1 MSIVTLVSGGLDST
15 LMVVLAREAG
25 VLQFPL
31 FVDYGQRS
39 LSRELSACQN
49 SMGNNDIPQPT
60 VVRLGGF
67 GALSRS
73 GLTDSNMHIMED
85 AFTPGRN
92 MLFLLTGAAH
102 AYRVGANA
110 VAIGLLNEGASL
122 FPDQTSSFLRHAQRL
137 LSECMGRNISVLAPL
152 MDFTKQDVVRLAR
165 EKKITGTYSCHMGTE
180 VPCGVCISCREFQ
193 FKEG

>member
-1 MSIVTLVSGGLDST
+1 MS
-15 LMVVLAREAG
+15 VLTRETE
-25 VLQFPL
+25 VIQFPL

-39 LSRELSACQN
+39 LSRELTACQN
-49 SMGNNDIPQPT
+49 SMRHNGIPQPI

-67 GALSRS
+67 GALIRS

-122 FPDQTSSFLRHAQRL
+122 FPDQTSSFLKRAQLL
-137 LSECMGRNISVLAPL
+137 LSECMGRHIAVLAPL
-152 MDFTKQDVVRLAR
+152 MDFTKHDVLRLAR
-165 EKKITGTYSCHMGTE
+165 EKHITGTYSCHMGTE

-193 FKEG
+193 FKEE